1 MQARYFEVDLA
12 GGEQA
17 LESMMCLGGGVVF
30 LASSSSGWTYYC
42 ELTVQYIPSSIC
54 SVQIYHISVQEVG
67 SYQDARS
74 ASATTIRCGTVVMD
88 KSVLDPPVAR
98 STKKCLEVS
107 SATTSDM
114 AFLGLL

>member
-67 SYQDARS
+67 SYQDARHCS
-74 ASATTIRCGTVVMD
+74 YGQIGPRPPCCTEHQ
-88 KSVLDPPVAR
+88 KVLR
-98 STKKCLEVS
+98 GLKC
-107 SATTSDM
+107 DH
-114 AFLGLL
+114 F